1 MYTSSETSQKK
12 WLETVS
18 LTLSAVFSPILVPT
32 YACAV
37 AFWITPL
44 AYLPERTRLL
54 VSIIIF
60 LLTAAFPMATIIF
73 LIKTG
78 KVSDAA
84 LSNKRERGIPYVLTS
99 ISYLA
104 AATYLGFQHAPHWLT
119 FFFAGA
125 CFACLLALVINTAWK
140 ISAHATTMGGLCG
153 MILFIALNN
162 LGVVWTMWWISGAFL
177 LTGAVCSARLYLHR
191 HSPAQVY
198 AGWIMG
204 ILVEYFFM
212 AF

>member
-1 MYTSSETSQKK
+1 MDTSTHTVQSK
-12 WLETVS
+12 WLDTTS
-18 LTLSAVFSPILVPT
+18 KTLSGVFSPLLVPT

-44 AYLPERTRLL
+44 SYLPERTRLL

-60 LLTAAFPMATIIF
+60 LLTAALPMAAIIF
-73 LIKTG
+73 MIKIG

-84 LSNKRERGIPYVLTS
+84 ISNKRERGIPYVVTS
-99 ISYLA
+99 LSYLA
-104 AATYLGFQHAPHWLT
+104 AAAYLGFQHAPHWLT

-125 CFACLLALVINTAWK
+125 CFACLLALVINTGWK

-153 MILFIALNN
+153 MMLFIAFNN
-162 LGVVWTMWWISGAFL
+162 LGVVWMMWWISGVFL
-177 LTGAVCSARLYLHR
+177 LTGAVCSARLFLHR

-204 ILVEYFFM
+204 IIVEYFFM
-212 AF
+212 MF